1 MADIKPS
8 GFKRLP
14 KESFS
19 RRALSRRLKR
29 AQNASVRHARRFVIR
44 RWSNV
49 RDARQQIVLWV
60 IAMGV
65 LIGAAGLQFTWY
77 QAGYRAHAAAT
88 YGTYAEGVLG
98 PVDTLNP
105 LLARSSAE
113 QSAARLMFS
122 SLLVMDD
129 TGHLNNDLA
138 TSISVDD
145 AHTTYTVKL
154 RPDAKWSDGYFVT
167 ADDVVFT
174 AGLLKNPAVHSIY
187 GSGWSNIT
195 VRAVDDLTVKF
206 TLPSVYAAFRQALT
220 FPIVPQHILNGIA
233 PESIR
238 ESGFSNAPVGS
249 GPFVFRLLQ
258 DVGGNQKVIHMMR
271 NTDYYGGRAKI
282 DRFQLNVYTT
292 SDQILRALST
302 AEVNAAVDLPASQ
315 VGQVDLR
322 RYTIETKPINSGVY
336 ALFNTQSQIL
346 KDQAVRQ
353 ALQVGTD
360 TTAIRKVVDNAPQL
374 YLPFVN
380 GQLNGDIPAAPVYN
394 IGQAKQLLDGDGW
407 KLDGSIRSKDGKQLR
422 LIVVTTKDIDLEK
435 TLEKITSQ
443 WRQLGVAVTTNI
455 VDPAD
460 PNQNVTQNILQPRNF
475 DVLISPMTIGADPDV
490 YAYWHSSQATRSG
503 SNFSNYSNP
512 ISDDALGTARA
523 RLEPDVRNA
532 KYLIFAR
539 QWLKDVPAVGLY
551 QSTIHYVSNKSISGL
566 PVKSVLVS
574 ETDRYADVLNWSV
587 GTRSV
592 YTTP

>member
-19 RRALSRRLKR
+19 RRALSRRVKR
-29 AQNASVRHARRFVIR
+29 AQTASVRHARRFVIR

-49 RDARQQIVLWV
+49 RDARQQIVLWI
-60 IAMGV
+60 IAMGI
-65 LIGAAGLQFTWY
+65 LIGAAGLQFIWY
-77 QAGYRAHAAAT
+77 QAGYRANAAAT
-88 YGTYAEGVLG
+88 YGTYAEAVLG

-122 SLLVMDD
+122 SLLAMDD

-138 TSISVDD
+138 TSVTVDD

-195 VRAVDDLTVKF
+195 VRAVDDLTVNF
-206 TLPSVYAAFRQALT
+206 TLPSVYAAFKQALT
-220 FPIVPQHILNGIA
+220 FPIVPEHVLKGIA

-238 ESGFSNAPVGS
+238 ESGFSSVPVGS

-271 NTDYYGGRAKI
+271 NTDYYGGQAKI
-282 DRFQLNVYTT
+282 DRFQLSVYTT

-315 VGQVDLR
+315 VSKVDTR
-322 RYTIETKPINSGVY
+322 RYKVETKPISSGVY

-353 ALQVGTD
+353 ALQAGTD
-360 TTAIRKVVDNAPQL
+360 TSALRKAVDNAPQL

-380 GQLNGDIPAAPVYN
+380 GQLSGDIPAAPVYDVN
-394 IGQAKQLLDGDGW
+394 QAKQLLDNDGW
-407 KLDGSIRSKDGKQLR
+407 KLDGSIRAKDGKQLR

-435 TLEKITSQ
+435 TLEKVTSQ

-455 VDPAD
+455 VDPSD

-512 ISDDALGTARA
+512 ISDDALGTART
-523 RLEPDVRNA
+523 RLEPEIRNA

-551 QSTIHYVSNKSISGL
+551 QSTIHYVANKSVNGL
-566 PVKSVLVS
+566 PNNSVLVS

-587 GTRSV
+587 GTRGV